1 MPSGI
6 RRRLRLCARGLTTL
20 RTYAYAFFGY
30 AIAAAGGYTLRLAP
44 SMPSGIR
51 RRLRLCA
58 RGLTTLRTYA
68 YAFFDGDDCHSHFRG
83 QTTQKKRLIDSAT
96 KARGARAT
104 FRFATAF
111 G

>member
-1 MPSGI
+1 M
-6 RRRLRLCARGLTTL
+6 CAGYRPCAHTPTL
-20 RTYAYAFFGY
+20 FGY
-30 AIAAAGGYTLRLAP
+30 AIAAAGGYTLRQAP

-58 RGLTTLRTYA
+58 RGLPPLRTYA
-68 YAFFDGDDCHSHFRG
+68 YAFFDGGDCHS
-83 QTTQKKRLIDSAT
+83 QLSQANDSKKRLIDSAT
-96 KARGARAT
+96 KAREARAT

>member
-1 MPSGI
+1 MCARATAPAHI
-6 RRRLRLCARGLTTL
+6 RLR
-20 RTYAYAFFGY
+20 FFGY

-58 RGLTTLRTYA
+58 RGLTPLRTYA
-68 YAFFDGDDCHSHFRG
+68 YAFLDDGDCHSNLSRSNDS
-83 QTTQKKRLIDSAT
+83 KKRLIDSAT
-96 KARGARAT
+96 KARGDRAT
-104 FRFATAF
+104 YRFATAF